1 LSCGNRSRIHCI
13 SPGANENLGIAD
25 SLVCSLANG
34 LPAGFEVALSLL
46 RIGDGRG
53 RSEKMIRMSFEQ
65 RLTVARV
72 LNRFIEN
79 ASSNIG
85 DAAVLSALE
94 KWIGQSDKSAIAG

>member
-1 LSCGNRSRIHCI
+1 
-13 SPGANENLGIAD
+13 
-25 SLVCSLANG
+25 
-34 LPAGFEVALSLL
+34 
-46 RIGDGRG
+46 
-53 RSEKMIRMSFEQ
+53 MIRMSFEQ